1 MVIKKLIAL
10 LRANPL
16 LAALKIEPFAVE
28 GIQNSIIYTFTPI
41 SDNNIVRKDRLEIH
55 IISKD
60 YETLFSIDKAV
71 RATLLT
77 TGDAPLCDGIYK
89 VDANGGGTMED
100 AATGTKHLITYF
112 YVVSDGGIRN
122 NG

>member
-28 GIQNSIIYTFTPI
+28 GIPI

-60 YETLFSIDKAV
+60 YETLFSIDEAV